1 MRLTVA
7 LLLTSFL
14 TAASAAAQNS
24 NGCVYPISLKSGT
37 DTFQFCLTSV
47 GTLAQLGNALDS
59 ANPMEGFVIADEF
72 FPQPDYT
79 VPGLGLT
86 DSGGGLIS
94 QPNGPG
100 TLPMT
105 FGYSGP
111 RGNDIYS
118 TVTASAAA
126 KTVTFTMKVP
136 VFYCLCDDWPG
147 PDSWSGVIVRAA
159 SLSGGAGSSNFD
171 VLASGPFGYNRG
183 GSGLSL
189 QGSFA
194 QAKRTNKLK
203 TWALEAPN
211 WTTIDWFSLGAWG
224 DGASTLPFVDEGTLA
239 SGVWLNAFAVS
250 KTTFTYKLF

>member
-1 MRLTVA
+1 MKLTVA
-7 LLLTSFL
+7 LLLTFFI
-14 TAASAAAQNS
+14 TAASAAAQTS
-24 NGCVYPISLKSGT
+24 NACVYPFSLKSGT
-37 DTFQFCLTSV
+37 DTFQFCLTSL

-59 ANPMEGFVIADEF
+59 ANPIEGFVIADEF
-72 FPQPDYT
+72 FNQPDYT

-86 DSGGGLIS
+86 DSGGVLIS

-100 TLPMT
+100 TLPVT
-105 FGYSGP
+105 FAYSGS
-111 RGNDIYS
+111 RGNNIYS

-147 PDSWSGVIVRAA
+147 QDSWSAVIVRAA
-159 SLSGGAGSSNFD
+159 NLSGAAGPSNFD
-171 VLASGPFGYNRG
+171 LLASGPFGYNRG
-183 GSGLSL
+183 GAGLSL

-194 QAKRTNKLK
+194 QSKRTYKLT

-211 WTTIDWFSLGAWG
+211 WMTTDWFSLGAWG
-224 DGASTLPFVDEGTLA
+224 DGASTLPFADQGTIA